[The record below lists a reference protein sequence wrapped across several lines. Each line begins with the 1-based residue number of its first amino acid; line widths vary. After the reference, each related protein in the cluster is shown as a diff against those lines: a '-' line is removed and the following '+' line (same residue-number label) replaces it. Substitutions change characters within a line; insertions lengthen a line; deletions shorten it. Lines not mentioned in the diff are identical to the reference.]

1 MEAFG
6 VIAVGGLTG
15 RRALYGRSLA
25 ALGLQPPGRC
35 RDTALLVVQGSS
47 QGAAGPR
54 SCFCEEQKP
63 KGVSAD
69 RGARPRLRK
78 PEQRSARIADSDRE
92 WEHGGP
98 TTDRRASR
106 EA

>member
-1 MEAFG
+1 MPAHDDFRARQLKG
-6 VIAVGGLTG
+6 ALHTRL
-15 RRALYGRSLA
+15 RRAKRKRLHRRTSDPVL
-25 ALGLQPPGRC
+25 
-35 RDTALLVVQGSS
+35 VQGSS
-47 QGAAGPR
+47 QCAAGPR

-69 RGARPRLRK
+69 RGARPQLRK

-98 TTDRRASR
+98 TTDRLVSQ